1 MIVES
6 VSIPED
12 RKAVLIGRLGKNKRN
27 IEKKTATKIEVG
39 DVIEVRGESLDVYK
53 AIKVVKAIGRG
64 FSPPKAFLLLN
75 EDFELDIMSLQGEE
89 HNTIRRLMAR
99 VIGRGGTARR
109 KMELKTHTCISIYGK
124 TVSVIGKPEDIHAA
138 HEAIAS
144 LLSGAPHYI
153 AYKIADEEE
162 K

>member
-27 IEKKTATKIEVG
+27 IEKRTATKIEVG
-39 DVIEVRGESLDVYK
+39 DVIEVRGESLDVYR